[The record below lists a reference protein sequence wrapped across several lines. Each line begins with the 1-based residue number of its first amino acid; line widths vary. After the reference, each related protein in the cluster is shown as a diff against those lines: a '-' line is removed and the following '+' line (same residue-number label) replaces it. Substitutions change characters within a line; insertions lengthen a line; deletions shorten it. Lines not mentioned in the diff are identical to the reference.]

1 MASVLRQLAV
11 LVCALS
17 CAALSA
23 AADKKDPPSAANA
36 LGYGVMLYEYFQ
48 RNHFEALREY
58 SIAEKRQE
66 LYGHGSYPKLLEGG
80 ISLAFGMDRKAE
92 SVFDELLNGSYS
104 EGVQNQAW
112 FYLGKIAYQRSNYER
127 SREVLGEI
135 GPALPNKLQNEY
147 RSLVSQLALRYEDFN
162 HAEAAF
168 ERIEANSPFKPYTT
182 FNIGAAYQKRFIRS
196 RYAGAENND
205 WYPATLKLDEAAE
218 LALRFDRAGATGEQG
233 DDEFK
238 SLADRALLAAGYAL
252 LQGERYDAAIDRF
265 KRVRLQGPY
274 AAQAMLGYGWAEVEQ
289 ERFTEALT
297 PWEHLIDQSLI
308 SPAVQEAYVGIP
320 YVYEKL
326 GAKSK
331 ALSGFEF
338 AADKYQQELRSIE
351 NAVQNLRSANMIDLF
366 VVEQDQG
373 FVDWVAAHDN
383 LVLNPQSPYLTELL
397 AGHEFQAALT
407 DLRDLYALQQNLESW
422 QRKVATFQF
431 ALESRHAARE
441 AVRVGDKQQLLEQ
454 IDSLQA
460 VRSDAYERLS
470 LIESNSD
477 AVSLLP
483 REKQRTARKSQAL
496 ASDARALIAA
506 QGGDPQGSGM
516 QDLVNKAQWAE
527 FLAGV
532 ALWDAHEEYS
542 KNAWQIRKDLQI
554 IDDMLEQMEQRKN
567 NIEHILSEQLDVKRY
582 TERITEASKK
592 LEDTLAANQQGI
604 DIAQQALSDL
614 AIAKLSQHYR
624 SIQAHLAQTRL
635 AITRLYDINAAEL
648 DSAMESGAENVNE
661 VAP

>member
-1 MASVLRQLAV
+1 MASALRQICAII
-11 LVCALS
+11 CALS
-17 CAALSA
+17 CIAVAS

-48 RNHFEALREY
+48 RHHFEALREY

-92 SVFDELLNGSYS
+92 NIFDELLNGSYS

-135 GPALPNKLQNEY
+135 GPLLPEKLQNEY
-147 RSLVSQLALRYEDFN
+147 RSLVSQLSLRYEDFN
-162 HAEAAF
+162 HAEAAY
-168 ERIEANSPFKPYTT
+168 ERIDANSPFKPYVN

-196 RYAGAENND
+196 RYANAETSD
-205 WYPATLKLDEAAE
+205 WYPATLKLDSAAE
-218 LALRFDRAGATGEQG
+218 LALRFDRAGVGDS

-252 LQGERYDAAIDRF
+252 LQGKRYDAAIDRF

-274 AAQAMLGYGWAEVEQ
+274 APQAMLGYGWAEVEQ
-289 ERFTEALT
+289 ERYTEALT

-338 AADKYQQELRSIE
+338 AADRYQRELRSIE
-351 NAVQNLRSANMIDLF
+351 KAVSSLQSANIINLF
-366 VVEQDQG
+366 VVEQDKG
-373 FVDWVAAHDN
+373 FVDWVDAQDN
-383 LVLNPQSPYLTELL
+383 MVLNPQSPYLTELL
-397 AGHEFQAALT
+397 AGHEFQASLT
-407 DLRDLYALQQNLESW
+407 DLRDLYALQQNLETW

-431 ALESRHAARE
+431 ALDSRHEARE
-441 AVRVGDKQQLLEQ
+441 AVRVGEKQQLLEQ
-454 IDSLQA
+454 IEALQA
-460 VRSDAYERLS
+460 ARSAAYDRLS

-477 AVSLLP
+477 AIALLP
-483 REKQRTARKSQAL
+483 RDKQTNARKSQTL
-496 ASDARALIAA
+496 AYNARELSLEQGESKPELA
-506 QGGDPQGSGM
+506 Q
-516 QDLVNKAQWAE
+516 KADWAE

-532 ALWDAHEEYS
+532 ALWDAHEEYTE
-542 KNAWQIRKDLQI
+542 NAWKVRKDLQI
-554 IDDMLEQMEQRKN
+554 IDDVLEQMTQRKSS
-567 NIEHILSEQLDVKRY
+567 IEHILSEQLDVKRY
-582 TERITEASKK
+582 SERIALASEQ
-592 LEDTLAANQQGI
+592 LDETLAANQRGI
-604 DIAQQALSDL
+604 DLAQRLLSDL

-624 SIQAHLAQTRL
+624 SIESHLAQTRL
-635 AITRLYDINAAEL
+635 AITRLYDLNAAEL
-648 DSAMESGAENVNE
+648 DSALETGATNDSE
-661 VAP
+661 APQ

>member
-1 MASVLRQLAV
+1 MASVLRQCCAFVCALTCAV
-11 LVCALS
+11 LVS
-17 CAALSA
+17 

-48 RNHFEALREY
+48 RHHFEALREY
-58 SIAEKRQE
+58 SIAEQRQE
-66 LYGHGSYPKLLEGG
+66 LHGHGSYPKLLEGG

-92 SVFDELLNGSYS
+92 NIFDELLNGSYS

-127 SREVLGEI
+127 SREVLGQI
-135 GPALPNKLQNEY
+135 GPLLPEKLQNEY
-147 RSLVSQLALRYEDFN
+147 RSLVSQLSLRYEDFN

-168 ERIEANSPFKPYTT
+168 ERIDANSPFKPYVN

-196 RYAGAENND
+196 RYDNAETSD

-218 LALRFDRAGATGEQG
+218 LALRFDRAGVEGN

-238 SLADRALLAAGYAL
+238 ALADRALLAAGYAL
-252 LQGERYDAAIDRF
+252 LQGKRYDAAIDRF

-274 AAQAMLGYGWAEVEQ
+274 ASQAMLGYGWAEVEQ
-289 ERFTEALT
+289 ERYAEALT

-308 SPAVQEAYVGIP
+308 NPAVQEAYVGIP

-351 NAVQNLRSANMIDLF
+351 KAVQNLQSANMIELF
-366 VVEQDQG
+366 VVEQDKG
-373 FVDWVAAHDN
+373 FVDWVVAQDN

-397 AGHEFQAALT
+397 AGHEFQASLT
-407 DLRDLYALQQNLESW
+407 DLRDLYALQQNLETW

-431 ALESRHAARE
+431 ALDSRHAARE
-441 AVRVGDKQQLLEQ
+441 AVQIGEKQQLLEQ
-454 IDSLQA
+454 IATLEA
-460 VRSDAYERLS
+460 ARSAAYDRLS
-470 LIESNSD
+470 QIESNFD
-477 AVSLLP
+477 AIALLP
-483 REKQRTARKSQAL
+483 EEKQGNARKSQKL
-496 ASDARALIAA
+496 AYNARELSIEQADAKPEL
-506 QGGDPQGSGM
+506 SE
-516 QDLVNKAQWAE
+516 KAEWAE

-532 ALWDAHEEYS
+532 ALWDAHEEYTE
-542 KNAWQIRKDLQI
+542 NAWKIRKDLQI
-554 IDDMLEQMEQRKN
+554 IDDVLEQMAQRKTS
-567 NIEHILSEQLDVKRY
+567 IENLLSDQLDVKRY
-582 TERITEASKK
+582 TERIAVASEQ
-592 LEDTLAANQQGI
+592 LDTTLQANQLGI
-604 DIAQQALSDL
+604 NQAQRALSDL

-624 SIQAHLAQTRL
+624 SIESHLAQTRL
-635 AITRLYDINAAEL
+635 AITRLYDLNAAEL
-648 DSAMESGAENVNE
+648 DSALNSDSEEDAEV
-661 VAP
+661 PQ